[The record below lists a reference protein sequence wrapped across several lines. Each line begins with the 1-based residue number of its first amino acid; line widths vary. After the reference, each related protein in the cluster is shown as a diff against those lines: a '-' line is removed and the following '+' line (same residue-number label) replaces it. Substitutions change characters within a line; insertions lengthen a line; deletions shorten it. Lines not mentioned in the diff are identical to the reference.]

1 MCYQNKLRQNLVS
14 AMCYG
19 YFLLLAY
26 IYIAELMVKQKK
38 IPLQTWRKWLLQ
50 FVGFLN
56 VKHTE
61 CVKVLGTSDLELNH
75 ILAPLDSHWP
85 RILPSS
91 SEKEILNL
99 VDLLR
104 LCTAPNTLSEQL
116 AYKYYINKDT
126 SSTTN

>member
-19 YFLLLAY
+19 YFTIG
-26 IYIAELMVKQKK
+26 IYIHSWTDGKTKK

-116 AYKYYINKDT
+116 AYKYYINNDT